1 MYSEYFTNSSDLSQT
16 QCRRYLAI
24 KVLLM
29 HNTRVSKLLDAS
41 LHRPRPQKVNI
52 FIFSYKFGYIQLCF
66 KSFLTTPSP
75 TQCFKRSLHA
85 VIRSK
90 TQSEAIQNDLV
101 PYSGLSGTIY
111 KLCWASFTPQNAYF
125 ALFTSFLVHFW
136 WENRV
141 FWLLQALF
149 EEFLDYLKPQ
159 VHVDAHL
166 LALICLLCSAQSSES
181 ILVPVGI
188 HL

>member
-125 ALFTSFLVHFW
+125 ALFTSFWSIFGGKTGFFGYFKLC
-136 WENRV
+136 
-141 FWLLQALF
+141 LKS
-149 EEFLDYLKPQ
+149 FLTTLSPKYMQTPIFQL
-159 VHVDAHL
+159 
-166 LALICLLCSAQSSES
+166 
-181 ILVPVGI
+181 
-188 HL
+188 